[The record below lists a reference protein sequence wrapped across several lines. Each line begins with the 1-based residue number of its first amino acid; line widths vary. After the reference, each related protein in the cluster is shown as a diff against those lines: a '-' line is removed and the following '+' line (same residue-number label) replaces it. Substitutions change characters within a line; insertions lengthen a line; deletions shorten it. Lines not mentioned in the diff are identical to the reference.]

1 MNPITPL
8 LLLIISII
16 PISLIAIKELVKIVY
31 KDINHE
37 LKIQEKA
44 LFKMMILVN
53 FLIDKKKK
61 KNY

>member
-44 LFKMMILVN
+44 LFNMIILVN